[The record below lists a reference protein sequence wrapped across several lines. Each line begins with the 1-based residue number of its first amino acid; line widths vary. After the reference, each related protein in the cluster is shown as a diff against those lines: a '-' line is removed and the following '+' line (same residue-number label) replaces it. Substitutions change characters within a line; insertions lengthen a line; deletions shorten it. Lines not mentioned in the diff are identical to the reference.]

1 MQCLCDFHI
10 HSTLSGDG
18 KSDLLDQV
26 RACWEAG
33 VRWVCFTE
41 HIDYGTSSGD
51 FLVDFHLYRQKIEA
65 ARAAF
70 PGMTIGMGLEL
81 GDTQEDRANVI
92 AQADAVPLD
101 YKLLSRHKVGGVDPY
116 DADIFFAHRTRGQ
129 AVVDYLDAIYRSV
142 TAFPDYDALS
152 HLGYVFKFVQSPEF
166 PPLRY
171 CDDPDRIDAILRF
184 LIENGKALEVN
195 TSRWRRFGDGMPGR
209 DILARYRE
217 LGGELLT
224 LGSDAHATDSAAQG
238 FAAALEQIQGLGF
251 RYLAAFSARERTMLP
266 L

>member
-51 FLVDFHLYRQKIEA
+51 FLVDFPLYRQKIEA

-116 DADIFFAHRTRGQ
+116 DADLFFAHRTRGQ

-166 PPLRY
+166 PPLRH
-171 CDDPDRIDAILRF
+171 CDDPDRIDAILRLS
-184 LIENGKALEVN
+184 LIH
-195 TSRWRRFGDGMPGR
+195 
-209 DILARYRE
+209 I
-217 LGGELLT
+217 
-224 LGSDAHATDSAAQG
+224 
-238 FAAALEQIQGLGF
+238 
-251 RYLAAFSARERTMLP
+251 
-266 L
+266 

>member
-51 FLVDFHLYRQKIEA
+51 FLVDFPLYRQKIEA

-195 TSRWRRFGDGMPGR
+195 TGSPAPPSPG
-209 DILARYRE
+209 ACP
-217 LGGELLT
+217 
-224 LGSDAHATDSAAQG
+224 Q
-238 FAAALEQIQGLGF
+238 
-251 RYLAAFSARERTMLP
+251 
-266 L
+266 